1 MIRIHPKPFT
11 LGVLT
16 LSSLSSL
23 SILVI
28 AVSGWV
34 PAQREGLMQP
44 SVFQQ
49 IVFSFD
55 RADEAQWVVVN
66 DGVMGGA
73 SLGSVA
79 VEDGTLRFSGTLV
92 TRGGGFTS
100 VRARRV
106 LDLTGQTGLELRIRG
121 NGRPF
126 EIELD
131 DGRTSGWR
139 SVSHRA
145 PFMTSADWTVV
156 RVPFR
161 AFRSSVFGQA
171 VNAPPVNLAGIQSV
185 GIYILDGQDGPF
197 RLEVDFIRT
206 YRATEETP

>member
-1 MIRIHPKPFT
+1 MIRILPKPLA
-11 LGVLT
+11 LGVLAP
-16 LSSLSSL
+16 SLL
-23 SILVI
+23 AIVI
-28 AVSGWV
+28 VVSGWA
-34 PAQREGLMQP
+34 PAQRPAPREAPMQP
-44 SVFQQ
+44 SEPQQ
-49 IVFSFD
+49 VVFSFD
-55 RADEAQWVVVN
+55 RADEAQWMVVN
-66 DGVMGGA
+66 DGVMGG
-73 SLGSVA
+73 GSAGFVA
-79 VEDGTLRFSGTLV
+79 VEEGTLRFTGTLV

-100 VRARRV
+100 VRTRRV
-106 LDLTGQTGLELRIRG
+106 LDLTGQTGLELRVRG

-185 GIYILDGQDGPF
+185 GIYILDGRDGPF
-197 RLEVDFIRT
+197 QLEVDFIRT
-206 YRATEETP
+206 YRATEDRP